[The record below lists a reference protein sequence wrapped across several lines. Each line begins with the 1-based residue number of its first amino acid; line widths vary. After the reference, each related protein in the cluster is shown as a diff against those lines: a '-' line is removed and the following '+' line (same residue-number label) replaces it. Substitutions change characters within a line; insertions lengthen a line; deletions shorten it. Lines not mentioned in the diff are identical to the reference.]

1 MAGVKISNLPVV
13 AVTPLTGAELL
24 AVVQGGITSQATV
37 AQLFDYVEPNLY
49 LYENLTVVSTDYTI
63 STNYNAMSA
72 GPITIN
78 SGVSIIV
85 PTGSSYSVV

>member
-24 AVVQGGITSQATV
+24 AVVQGGVTSQTTV
-37 AQLFDYVEPNLY
+37 AQLFNYVEPNLY
-49 LYENLTVVSTDYTI
+49 LYENLVVVSTDYTI

-78 SGVSIIV
+78 SGVSITV

>member
-24 AVVQGGITSQATV
+24 AVVQGGVTSQTTV
-37 AQLFDYVEPNLY
+37 AQLFVGPNLY
-49 LYENLTVVSTDYTI
+49 LYENLAVVSTDYTI

-78 SGVSIIV
+78 SGVSITV

>member
-1 MAGVKISNLPVV
+1 MSGVKISNLPVV

-37 AQLFDYVEPNLY
+37 SQLFGYIEPNLY
-49 LYENLTVVSTDYTI
+49 LYENLAVVSTNYTI

-78 SGVSIIV
+78 PGVTITI

>member
-13 AVTPLTGAELL
+13 TVTPLTGAELV
-24 AVVQGGITSQATV
+24 AVVQNSVTSQATV
-37 AQLFDYVEPNLY
+37 SQLFSYVEPNLY
-49 LYENLTVVSTDYTI
+49 VFENLAVVSTDYTI

-78 SGVSIIV
+78 PGVSITI

>member
-1 MAGVKISNLPVV
+1 MSGVKISNLPVV

-24 AVVQGGITSQATV
+24 AVVQGGVTSQATV
-37 AQLFDYVEPNLY
+37 SQLFGYVEPNLY
-49 LYENLTVVSTDYTI
+49 LYENLAVVSTNYTI

-72 GPITIN
+72 GPITID
-78 SGVSIIV
+78 SGVSITV

>member
-1 MAGVKISNLPVV
+1 MAGLTIVQLPAGTV
-13 AVTPLTGAELL
+13 PLVGTEPLPI
-24 AVVQGGITSQATV
+24 VQNGITVQVSV
-37 AQLFDYVEPNLY
+37 AQLAGYVPANLY
-49 LYENLTVVSTDYTI
+49 LYENLAVVSTDYTI

-78 SGVSIIV
+78 SGVSITV

>member
-1 MAGVKISNLPVV
+1 
-13 AVTPLTGAELL
+13 
-24 AVVQGGITSQATV
+24 
-37 AQLFDYVEPNLY
+37 
-49 LYENLTVVSTDYTI
+49 LYENLAVVSTDYTI

-78 SGVSIIV
+78 SGVSITV